1 MKIHELKGRLPDYL
15 QELRRE
21 QKAKNTI
28 KAYND
33 DISAFF
39 SWVSDD
45 ERELTLDDVISYRD
59 YVIAVG
65 GRPDKEG
72 KPKAAKTTTVNRKV
86 ISINK
91 YLKWAGA
98 VDAAG
103 TKQKKTQAK
112 ATLDNVITK
121 SEYDRLMR
129 AAMNPPRQALAAGL
143 KQDEQLAMVMKTI
156 TDTGIRF
163 SELQYFT
170 VESVKAAKASRSITV
185 YNKGKERMIQLKKQ
199 LIKEL
204 LDYCKNKGIKSGYV
218 FGTREGNPI
227 SNAQLTRRLK
237 KLAGYARVNKSRA
250 HWHNFRHLFAK
261 TYMEKYGRIDSL
273 QSILGHS
280 NINTTTIYTKM
291 SSKEIAAQLDDIDSK
306 PLSYYAK

>member
-1 MKIHELKGRLPDYL
+1 MKIHELKGRLPDYI
-15 QELRRE
+15 QELRGNE
-21 QKAKNTI
+21 KAMNTV
-28 KAYND
+28 KAYSD

-45 ERELTLDDVISYRD
+45 ERELSRADVVSYKDSLRQ
-59 YVIAVG
+59 A
-65 GRPDKEG
+65 GR
-72 KPKAAKTTTVNRKV
+72 KTSTINRKV
-86 ISINK
+86 VSINK

-103 TKQKKTQAK
+103 TKQIKTQTK
-112 ATLDNVITK
+112 ATLENVLSK

-156 TDTGIRF
+156 NDTGIRF

-170 VESVKAAKASRSITV
+170 VESVKAAKASRQITV
-185 YNKGKERMIQLKKQ
+185 YNKGKERAIQLKKQ

-204 LDYCKNKGIKSGYV
+204 LDYCKDKGIKSGYV